1 MAILASLLFAI
12 ICTSL
17 VIYWERKAKRDKE
30 RERQKVRD
38 MYDEGEWFK

>member
-1 MAILASLLFAI
+1 MKLLISLVFAI

-38 MYDEGEWFK
+38 MCDEGEWFK